1 MTYNFDFYIEKDSKP
16 YLTTDKATTYIS
28 DILYSRV
35 STDKPLLEARIADEL
50 STTFEVEL
58 NSDEREYFFN
68 ILLSLPVDN
77 YFKSRLVAPIA
88 QDVINGVPT
97 YVMRWQFKAGATLT
111 PVDDLSAPFN
121 QFPNLWELAKYLVDN
136 MPNTTNEEK
145 AAKII
150 AESALYDATTVE
162 RFNPVVI
169 QLGSIIGYDSD
180 RLDTLFITFRQIAAQ

>member
-1 MTYNFDFYIEKDSKP
+1 MTYNFDFNIEKDGSP
-16 YLTTDKATTYIS
+16 YLTSDKAAKYIS
-28 DILYSRV
+28 DIFYSRV
-35 STDKPLLEARIADEL
+35 SIEKPLLEARIADEL
-50 STTFEVEL
+50 AVTSEVEL
-58 NSDEREYFFN
+58 DSDEREYFFN

-97 YVMRWQFKAGATLT
+97 YVMRWQFKAGSTLT

-162 RFNPVVI
+162 RYNPVVI
-169 QLGSIIGYDSD
+169 QLGSIIGYNSD
-180 RLDTLFITFRQIAAQ
+180 RLDQLFIFLRQIAAQ